1 MPFSHVHAARPSQ
14 PQEQYA
20 GCAFH
25 NTSSRGLFG
34 DALAEVDWMVGNLV
48 AKLEELQLMENTAIF
63 FAGDNGPD
71 MFKQQSGGSEGLF
84 TGRAAGYWNTG
95 KGSTWEG
102 GIRQSAFAH
111 WRGQIE
117 PASRSEEIVSSL
129 DIFPTFSALAGVAL
143 PAGVVYDGR
152 DMSEV
157 LFKPDGRSQHD
168 VLFICERPPIS
179 CTLLLLPSLLRIAES
194 AQTVICGCRPQTG

>member
-1 MPFSHVHAARPSQ
+1 MIYARGVKDLLCNP
-14 PQEQYA
+14 
-20 GCAFH
+20 G
-25 NTSSRGLFG
+25 
-34 DALAEVDWMVGNLV
+34 
-48 AKLEELQLMENTAIF
+48 
-63 FAGDNGPD
+63 
-71 MFKQQSGGSEGLF
+71 
-84 TGRAAGYWNTG
+84 
-95 KGSTWEG
+95 TWEG

>member
-1 MPFSHVHAARPSQ
+1 MIL
-14 PQEQYA
+14 
-20 GCAFH
+20 
-25 NTSSRGLFG
+25 SRFVALSVSLIQKVSLF
-34 DALAEVDWMVGNLV
+34 
-48 AKLEELQLMENTAIF
+48 Q
-63 FAGDNGPD
+63 
-71 MFKQQSGGSEGLF
+71 
-84 TGRAAGYWNTG
+84 
-95 KGSTWEG
+95 TWEG

-168 VLFICERPPIS
+168 VLFICAWPAFS
-179 CTLLLLPSLLRIAES
+179 CTLLLLRIAES